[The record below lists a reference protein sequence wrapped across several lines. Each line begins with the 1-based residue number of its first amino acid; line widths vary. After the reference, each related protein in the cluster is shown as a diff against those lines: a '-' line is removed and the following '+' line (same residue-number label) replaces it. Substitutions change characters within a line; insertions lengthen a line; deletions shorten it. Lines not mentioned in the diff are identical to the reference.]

1 MKSKFA
7 TDPLD
12 ASDGFFNRDG
22 AGVYSNFLPAPSD
35 SFGNPPADG
44 PLLLPV
50 SALSNEAVVSASSQ
64 TGPTSTVTVTSGG
77 ITFNLIFD
85 AAATAAPASFQA
97 GIEQAASIL
106 AATVSDKITV
116 NIN

>member
-12 ASDGFFNRDG
+12 ASDGFFNPDG
-22 AGVYSNFLPAPSD
+22 AGIYSNFLPATRD

-50 SALSNEAVVSASSQ
+50 SALSNEAVVAASSQ
-64 TGPTSTVTVTSGG
+64 TGSTSTVTVTATSGHTFT
-77 ITFNLIFD
+77 ITRTGSAIARTCTPSSGNNGGCHNG
-85 AAATAAPASFQA
+85 SW
-97 GIEQAASIL
+97 
-106 AATVSDKITV
+106 
-116 NIN
+116 